1 MQIVNTLQRGIPL
14 RRSNHIVVKLFLALG
29 MACLTGLL
37 AQARIYLPWTPVPI
51 TGQTIAVMLAGMLLG
66 KCWGGISM
74 AIYGIMGIAGI
85 PWLSGATSGWGPTSG
100 YLLGFILAALL
111 IGHFSE
117 NYADNPDII
126 RLFVVMLMASFLV
139 YIPGMLWLNLYL
151 TLVKQQSAALLTSI
165 QIGILPFISGDII
178 KAAVAAGIARILL
191 PKNASNLMKQTPRS

>member
-1 MQIVNTLQRGIPL
+1 
-14 RRSNHIVVKLFLALG
+14 

-117 NYADNPDII
+117 NYADNPGII